1 MGISRFMTDR
11 FISSYGDVRHRRLVL
26 VVEIIDNFTGRHP
39 TIPLKVSLQGPVYLY
54 PLRSR
59 EGLFCFEQFVHPGN
73 VKNHFDGEYIINIQS
88 QFAATE
94 LFYLQTTN
102 QEGIMWKESLN
113 CKITLPMQDP
123 QAPVEHIYLSPKT
136 AYPFPA
142 NTTLLR
148 GKVIYNGSNTRQG
161 AVNALISCIYSQ
173 VDPEDIDSTVDQQIE
188 TLSDNNGEYVLY
200 FKNLPRKKQ
209 QVVITVST
217 SSESKRIP
225 AEIVENAT
233 TKARVVHIS

>member
-11 FISSYGDVRHRRLVL
+11 FISSYGNVRHRQLVL

-39 TIPLKVSLQGPVYLY
+39 TIPLKVSLQGPAYLY

-59 EGLFCFEQFVHPGN
+59 GGLFCFEQLVLPGN
-73 VKNHFDGEYIINIQS
+73 VQNHFGGEYIIKIQS
-88 QFAATE
+88 QFVATD
-94 LFYLQTTN
+94 LFYLQSTN
-102 QEGIMWKESLN
+102 QEGKKWNESLD
-113 CKITLPMQDP
+113 CKIILPMQDP
-123 QAPVEHIYLSPKT
+123 QAPVEQIYLSPKT

-148 GKVIYNGSNTRQG
+148 GKVTYDASNTRQG

-173 VDPEDIDSTVDQQIE
+173 VDPEDVDSTVDQQIE

-200 FKNLPRKKQ
+200 FKNLPSKKQ
-209 QVVITVST
+209 QTVITVST
-217 SSESKRIP
+217 SGESKRLSV
-225 AEIVENAT
+225 EIVENAT
-233 TKARVVHIS
+233 TIARVVHFS